1 MYPFPQSVNPAVRS
15 HLDAQ
20 TAFLN
25 DMSKSLFQSF
35 QQMCDL
41 NIQLV
46 QTMLEESTIAG
57 QQMMT
62 ADRQTNALS
71 AAAARA
77 PAASEKLRAYQQ
89 HISRL
94 AADAQVKLAKV
105 AEEHVQNT
113 ARTAQQLAQEV
124 ARTSN
129 EETERGMR
137 TQQETLRQFS
147 DPFAQAAERQATS
160 AWETMER
167 AGASMQ
173 SGAQQAMRQGSAQG
187 GSQQSGSQQGGSQ
200 QSGSQQ
206 SGSQQ
211 SGSQQSGSTQ
221 GSSAQGG
228 SGGGSSADLRGQME
242 HAEGQSHRP
251 GSPSRNP

>member
-25 DMSKSLFQSF
+25 DMSKSMFQSF

-46 QTMLEESTIAG
+46 QTMFEESTIAS
-57 QQMMT
+57 QQMLT
-62 ADRQTNALS
+62 ADRQTNAIS

-89 HISRL
+89 HISKL
-94 AADAQVKLAKV
+94 AADAQVKMAKV

-124 ARTSN
+124 ARTAN
-129 EETERGMR
+129 EETERGIR
-137 TQQETLRQFS
+137 NSQETLQQFS
-147 DPFAQAAERQATS
+147 DPFKQIADRQAQS
-160 AWETMER
+160 AWESVEK
-167 AGASMQ
+167 AGASLQ
-173 SGAQQAMRQGSAQG
+173 SGAEGMRQGAQGSAQSGSSQG
-187 GSQQSGSQQGGSQ
+187 GNYQSGSAQSGSHQGSSGQGGS
-200 QSGSQQ
+200 
-206 SGSQQ
+206 
-211 SGSQQSGSTQ
+211 
-221 GSSAQGG
+221 AGG
-228 SGGGSSADLRGQME
+228 SAADLRGQMD
-242 HAEGQSHRP
+242 HNDGQAHRP
-251 GSPSRNP
+251 GSPSR

>member
-1 MYPFPQSVNPAVRS
+1 MYPFPQSVNPAVRT

-35 QQMCDL
+35 QQMCNL

-57 QQMMT
+57 QQMLT

-77 PAASEKLRAYQQ
+77 QPASEKLRAYQQ

-94 AADAQVKLAKV
+94 AADAQVQLAKV

-113 ARTAQQLAQEV
+113 TRTAQQLAQEV
-124 ARTSN
+124 ARTAN
-129 EETERGMR
+129 EETERGIR

-147 DPFAQAAERQATS
+147 DPFAQSGNGQASSGSER
-160 AWETMER
+160 ER
-167 AGASMQ
+167 AGASLQ
-173 SGAQQAMRQGSAQG
+173 SGAQGMSQGGGAQG
-187 GSQQSGSQQGGSQ
+187 GNFQSGSSQGGS
-200 QSGSQQ
+200 S
-206 SGSQQ
+206 
-211 SGSQQSGSTQ
+211 
-221 GSSAQGG
+221 QGG
-228 SGGGSSADLRGQME
+228 GGGADMHGQAGGG
-242 HAEGQSHRP
+242 HGGQGFQP
-251 GSPSRNP
+251 GHSRNP